1 MDNLTILWGLDYNAL
16 GKPGYISCVNLS
28 LSLINGF
35 YFLLKVFS
43 SLNVDQKMIEN
54 TQKELSN

>member
-1 MDNLTILWGLDYNAL
+1 M
-16 GKPGYISCVNLS
+16 GKPIYISCVNLS
-28 LSLINGF
+28 LSLSLSFINGF